1 MLCTNCQTC
10 LNMPNENVYHPG
22 HVIKFGMSP
31 SVIENLGEGSI
42 LMGNLEKSWWVVLKS
57 WYSIRP
63 YGLLKNA
70 MCHLNNESV
79 KFKNNW
85 FAIDGKHLQII
96 YKQSDNIHDTECID
110 GDIFQIHVLLKS
122 DCNII
127 NLHL

>member
-1 MLCTNCQTC
+1 
-10 LNMPNENVYHPG
+10 
-22 HVIKFGMSP
+22 
-31 SVIENLGEGSI
+31 
-42 LMGNLEKSWWVVLKS
+42 
-57 WYSIRP
+57 
-63 YGLLKNA
+63 

-96 YKQSDNIHDTECID
+96 YKQSENIHDTECID

-127 NLHL
+127 NLYL